1 MQRKTQPIIQRP
13 LSTDGGII
21 RPDETHPAP
30 EVPGDTE
37 WQRLDNAV
45 RTMFKVPEAAILRE
59 RERMKPEREKKKRAK
74 KQK

>member
-1 MQRKTQPIIQRP
+1 MKP
-13 LSTDGGII
+13 
-21 RPDETHPAP
+21 HPAP